1 MAKCMLIINNH
12 LSYNLTI
19 GAIEAHRTAWS
30 PRIRA
35 CWFEKYVRAIQIL
48 LLLLTESLNV
58 EPMVHMYFY
67 I

>member
-30 PRIRA
+30 PYT
-35 CWFEKYVRAIQIL
+35 CMLVRKVRTCYTNPFII
-48 LLLLTESLNV
+48 
-58 EPMVHMYFY
+58 
-67 I
+67 ID